1 MCCVL
6 LVWKSLVAHL
16 RGKPIVRYEQVPFD
30 IDDHIGEEFERED
43 DPLIPS
49 RICSNT
55 EEKEE
60 EEEEEKEE
68 EDEEEEEEYETKL
81 KCKSPSSV
89 SSITTYVT
97 AESSEE
103 DVHEVAF

>member
-55 EEKEE
+55 EE
-60 EEEEEKEE
+60 EEEEKEE
-68 EDEEEEEEYETKL
+68 EKEEYETKL

>member
-60 EEEEEKEE
+60 EEKEEEK
-68 EDEEEEEEYETKL
+68 EEYETKL

-89 SSITTYVT
+89 SSITPYVT

>member
-1 MCCVL
+1 MCCIL

-43 DPLIPS
+43 DPLIPL

-55 EEKEE
+55 EEKQEQ
-60 EEEEEKEE
+60 EEKEKIE
-68 EDEEEEEEYETKL
+68 ETNL

-89 SSITTYVT
+89 NSITSYVT

-103 DVHEVAF
+103 EVNEVAC

>member
-49 RICSNT
+49 TCSNT
-55 EEKEE
+55 EEK
-60 EEEEEKEE
+60 
-68 EDEEEEEEYETKL
+68 EEYETKL
-81 KCKSPSSV
+81 KCKSPSSI
-89 SSITTYVT
+89 SSISPYVT